1 MSTSNVFVFAIV
13 FVEKRVWQETRKQ
26 RGVNGR
32 RWQEQGLA
40 PASLQHVKGFHRFV
54 FLFVYHHLFNCSQ
67 EVLFY
72 CFDYRKSVCILLV
85 ELFWIIYNSSF

>member
-40 PASLQHVKGFHRFV
+40 PASLQPVKGFHRIV
-54 FLFVYHHLFNCSQ
+54 FFLHLFYHHLFNCSH
-67 EVLFY
+67 EVLF
-72 CFDYRKSVCILLV
+72 ILQVL
-85 ELFWIIYNSSF
+85 IIGSQSAACKKC